1 MTFAYTAR
9 DTLGNVHEGRLEAV
23 GEEEARQKLRRD
35 GFTVVSLDDGDDS
48 AGLFPRRISKIEIV
62 YLTSQLAIMTDT
74 GITLSVAIE
83 GIAEQA
89 ENPSLRTVLLDI
101 KGAVESGEDF
111 SAALAKHPKH
121 FDQTYISLIR
131 ASEQTGALAEMLD
144 RIATYLRKET
154 EMRSKVRAAMAYPTV
169 MLVLATGVTIFLLT
183 YVLPKFTP
191 IFERKGIT
199 LPTPTVIIIG
209 VSHLIL
215 DYWAA
220 WLALVVTISAT
231 YLLGRRTATG
241 RKTLDW
247 CKLNMPLV
255 GTLFRKIAI
264 SRSIRTLGA
273 MVASGVSMLDS
284 IQLSADVAGNI
295 YYQES
300 WLRVLDAVTRG
311 ERIATSLLD
320 DPLFPRTL
328 VQMIS
333 AGEETGQLDK
343 VLYKVSNYYDSEVE
357 TSLKTATSL
366 IEPLMITAMG
376 VIVGGIG
383 LGLMLPI
390 FSLSRGMG

>member
-35 GFTVVSLDDGDDS
+35 GFTVVSLEDGDDS
-48 AGLFPRRISKIEIV
+48 EGLFPRRISKLEIV
-62 YLTSQLAIMTDT
+62 YVTSQLAIMTDT

-89 ENPSLRTVLLDI
+89 ENPSLRAVLLNI

-220 WLALVVTISAT
+220 WLALVITISAT

-247 CKLNMPLV
+247 CKLNTPLV
-255 GTLFRKIAI
+255 GTLFRKIAL

-295 YYQES
+295 FYQES